1 MSLNGGSSVISI
13 FILIFISTSTGHLP
27 PTRGGFPLSQFSNCL
42 FTLPVSGLQ
51 GLFVGRR
58 GRDSTTD
65 SFCVSVTGDE
75 LSVRSALALALT
87 AASRNPRKV
96 SGEPLSQFSSVQFS
110 SVELSCDDSDFC
122 PSSMSWCRLINEL
135 CCNL

>member
-13 FILIFISTSTGHLP
+13 FILIFISTSIGHLP

-65 SFCVSVTGDE
+65 SFRVSVSVSVTGDE

-87 AASRNPRKV
+87 AAAASRNPRKV
-96 SGEPLSQFSSVQFS
+96 SGEPLSQ
-110 SVELSCDDSDFC
+110 
-122 PSSMSWCRLINEL
+122 
-135 CCNL
+135 